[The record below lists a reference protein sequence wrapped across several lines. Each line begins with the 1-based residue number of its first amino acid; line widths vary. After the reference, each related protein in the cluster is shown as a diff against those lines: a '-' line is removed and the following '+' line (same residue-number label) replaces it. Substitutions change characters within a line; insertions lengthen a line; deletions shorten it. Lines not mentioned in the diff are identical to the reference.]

1 MGVQGKAVRGT
12 PAGVFFRM
20 RAMRSYTVST
30 MTHSISMFR
39 LAGLLFCLSPVAAA
53 VAQTSGTA
61 AAQASAGE
69 APRDSADGGD
79 APEYNVVITGSRA
92 EMSVKD
98 TPQRIEVVTRRQIEA
113 TPHAELADL
122 LGKTTSV
129 DIKQYPGLSSA
140 VGMRGFAPYS
150 PMVGESLQT
159 LVLQDGIPAIV
170 NELSMMPTAGV
181 SRIEVLQGPASSLY
195 GSQAMAGVINL
206 IPVRRTGALQGGVEV
221 SAGTMGQREVQGD
234 IGGALTPWLNFD
246 YFGGWHRQGDYSY
259 PGGTAH
265 PSGYDTY
272 HHDLRLGF
280 RLAPQ
285 WQLDVRA
292 DLFKGN
298 DVENPGALPG
308 YSGTP
313 TVKDMTHRLY
323 SAVLRGDVG
332 NHALSITGYRGEE
345 HTSMDDVATDGSRT
359 PSFQSA
365 LDWHGVQLKDEWQ
378 WHPGAELVYGFDYQV
393 QKARSVS
400 YWYGSP
406 SVYQPDSRQENAALY
421 AQQNVRFNDGRTSAY
436 VGGRY
441 DHFRLSTLDTDD
453 FPDNAPQSRNFHQ
466 FSPSAGIRHALTP
479 ALALHATIGR
489 GYAAPSAW
497 KLSGKY
503 SSYGMD
509 YQGNPAL
516 KPESSVS
523 ADIGLSAEQDNWN
536 ADVTLHDTRVH
547 DKIVAVTLPGN
558 VSSWTNADRARMQ
571 GMELSGRWRIT
582 PALDLGVGYSY
593 SFRAEQNNGSG
604 WTDLEYVPRQT
615 LRASLDGHWGNV
627 GAHLGA
633 RYVGRTLKTA
643 YWADWTSTLG
653 QQGGY
658 TLWDASMSWKLAA
671 HQTVRVAVDN
681 LFNRAYQ
688 VVPGYPMPGREVK
701 LTYRWDFL

>member
-1 MGVQGKAVRGT
+1 
-12 PAGVFFRM
+12 
-20 RAMRSYTVST
+20 
-30 MTHSISMFR
+30 
-39 LAGLLFCLSPVAAA
+39 
-53 VAQTSGTA
+53 
-61 AAQASAGE
+61 
-69 APRDSADGGD
+69 
-79 APEYNVVITGSRA
+79 
-92 EMSVKD
+92 
-98 TPQRIEVVTRRQIEA
+98 
-113 TPHAELADL
+113 
-122 LGKTTSV
+122 
-129 DIKQYPGLSSA
+129 
-140 VGMRGFAPYS
+140 
-150 PMVGESLQT
+150 
-159 LVLQDGIPAIV
+159 
-170 NELSMMPTAGV
+170 
-181 SRIEVLQGPASSLY
+181 
-195 GSQAMAGVINL
+195 
-206 IPVRRTGALQGGVEV
+206 
-221 SAGTMGQREVQGD
+221 
-234 IGGALTPWLNFD
+234 
-246 YFGGWHRQGDYSY
+246 
-259 PGGTAH
+259 
-265 PSGYDTY
+265 
-272 HHDLRLGF
+272 
-280 RLAPQ
+280 
-285 WQLDVRA
+285 
-292 DLFKGN
+292 
-298 DVENPGALPG
+298 
-308 YSGTP
+308 
-313 TVKDMTHRLY
+313 
-323 SAVLRGDVG
+323 
-332 NHALSITGYRGEE
+332 
-345 HTSMDDVATDGSRT
+345 MDDVATDGSRT

-497 KLSGKY
+497 KLAGKY